1 MSLTDRV
8 VDLRRQFGTL
18 LIIIATPQK
27 TRKRERENLRS
38 KIKRKKNSG
47 LSLSLSLSLS
57 LFLARARASV
67 RFSLAHIAYRGFSFT
82 FTLRHVDTSFFSQS
96 SPAFRMQKRTRAA
109 PRNETKRERE
119 REREK
124 RDTKKK
130 YEREREH
137 RAHTDCFIISAIGSA
152 RATSRALVQQPHLIF
167 VIIGYLSNHKDLFL
181 RIITSARFVSY
192 TIWFRATVKVM
203 FEIIEYTSTRFS

>member
-1 MSLTDRV
+1 MRLAQKLLEDVLSLTDRV

-27 TRKRERENLRS
+27 TRKRENLRS

-109 PRNETKRERE
+109 PRNETRERE

-124 RDTKKK
+124 RDTKKI

-137 RAHTDCFIISAIGSA
+137 RAHGLFHHLRDWIRASDVARAGSA
-152 RATSRALVQQPHLIF
+152 DNR
-167 VIIGYLSNHKDLFL
+167 FL
-181 RIITSARFVSY
+181 
-192 TIWFRATVKVM
+192 
-203 FEIIEYTSTRFS
+203 

>member
-27 TRKRERENLRS
+27 TRKRERKFTKRS
-38 KIKRKKNSG
+38 KKKKTRV
-47 LSLSLSLSLS
+47 SLSLSLS

-119 REREK
+119 RERET
-124 RDTKKK
+124 RYKKK
-130 YEREREH
+130 IRERERTPRTH
-137 RAHTDCFIISAIGSA
+137 GLFHYLRDWIRASDVARAGSA
-152 RATSRALVQQPHLIF
+152 ATPDF
-167 VIIGYLSNHKDLFL
+167 CNH
-181 RIITSARFVSY
+181 RVSQ
-192 TIWFRATVKVM
+192 
-203 FEIIEYTSTRFS
+203 

>member
-1 MSLTDRV
+1 LSLTDRV

-38 KIKRKKNSG
+38 KIKRKKKTRV
-47 LSLSLSLSLS
+47 SLS
-57 LFLARARASV
+57 LFSSRARAHPSD
-67 RFSLAHIAYRGFSFT
+67 FHWLIAIDFDSSSSSSSLLHTQKVAFVGNHRQHSGCKNERAP
-82 FTLRHVDTSFFSQS
+82 LR
-96 SPAFRMQKRTRAA
+96 
-109 PRNETKRERE
+109 ETKRERE

-124 RDTKKK
+124 NEIQKK
-130 YEREREH
+130 YTRERENT
-137 RAHTDCFIISAIGSA
+137 AHTDCFIISAIGSA

>member
-1 MSLTDRV
+1 LSLTDRV

-119 REREK
+119 RERET
-124 RDTKKK
+124 RYKKK
-130 YEREREH
+130 IRERERTPRTH
-137 RAHTDCFIISAIGSA
+137 GLFHYLRDWIRASDVARAGSA
-152 RATSRALVQQPHLIF
+152 ATPDF
-167 VIIGYLSNHKDLFL
+167 CNH
-181 RIITSARFVSY
+181 RVSQ
-192 TIWFRATVKVM
+192 
-203 FEIIEYTSTRFS
+203 